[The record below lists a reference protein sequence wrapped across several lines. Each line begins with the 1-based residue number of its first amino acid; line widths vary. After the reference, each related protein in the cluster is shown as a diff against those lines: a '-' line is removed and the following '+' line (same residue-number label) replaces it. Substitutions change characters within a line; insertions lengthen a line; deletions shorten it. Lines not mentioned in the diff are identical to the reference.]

1 MNSKYYNLEKIE
13 EHITFEFNRFNIN
26 IPFLAQMDLIDKLT
40 FVRNTFKRDDYEYN
54 KNMLETLTFFMVI
67 SNKDKFID
75 IMIDFID
82 KVYKFL

>member
-1 MNSKYYNLEKIE
+1 
-13 EHITFEFNRFNIN
+13 
-26 IPFLAQMDLIDKLT
+26 MDLIDKLT

>member
-75 IMIDFID
+75 IMIDFIE
-82 KVYKFL
+82 KVYKYL

>member
-26 IPFLAQMDLIDKLT
+26 ISFLKQMDLIDKLT

-54 KNMLETLTFFMVI
+54 KNMLETLTFFMDI
-67 SNKDKFID
+67 NNKDKFID
-75 IMIDFID
+75 IMIDFIE

>member
-1 MNSKYYNLEKIE
+1 MNTKYYNLEKIE

-26 IPFLAQMDLIDKLT
+26 IPFLEQMDLIDKLT

-75 IMIDFID
+75 IMIDFIE

>member
-13 EHITFEFNRFNIN
+13 EHITFEFNRFKIN
-26 IPFLAQMDLIDKLT
+26 IPFLSQMDLIDKLT
-40 FVRNTFKRDDYEYN
+40 FVRKTFRRDDYEYN

>member
-26 IPFLAQMDLIDKLT
+26 IPFLEQMDLIDKLR

-75 IMIDFID
+75 IMIDFIE
-82 KVYKFL
+82 KVYKYL